1 MIITRKFLTSFIAF
15 IFLFTLSGCSIP
27 TDFYLQNLT
36 GTKKII
42 KINYSGNIVNSLEKD
57 TYGRFSFNY
66 IDDVVNPRLFKREK
80 NIKSLGKIK
89 IDSTSITVEMGP
101 ESTMRVEKAHNYHWN
116 WRIASIEIDDKVY
129 TIKELNENS
138 DKIKNDYIFKIK

>member
-42 KINYSGNIVNSLEKD
+42 KINYLGNIVNSLEKD

-66 IDDVVNPRLFKREK
+66 IDDVVNPRLF
-80 NIKSLGKIK
+80 
-89 IDSTSITVEMGP
+89 
-101 ESTMRVEKAHNYHWN
+101 
-116 WRIASIEIDDKVY
+116 
-129 TIKELNENS
+129 
-138 DKIKNDYIFKIK
+138 